1 MEPTK
6 KTVLVV
12 DDDLDYLTQMQMQLE
27 ADDFNVI
34 TAESQAEAE
43 ELLQDLRPDLAIV
56 DLMMENMDGG
66 FVLCYRIKKKDP
78 SIPVIMVTAVSS
90 ETGLE
95 FSNVSEDEK
104 SWLKADALLT
114 KPIRYEQLKREIENL
129 LGE

>member
-27 ADDFNVI
+27 ADNFKVI

-43 ELLQDLRPDLAIV
+43 QLLQDLRPDLAIV

-66 FVLCYRIKKKDP
+66 FVLCYRIKKR
-78 SIPVIMVTAVSS
+78 
-90 ETGLE
+90 
-95 FSNVSEDEK
+95 
-104 SWLKADALLT
+104 
-114 KPIRYEQLKREIENL
+114 IRRFR
-129 LGE
+129 